1 MSNKYDFASVE
12 PKWQK
17 YWEEHGSFRAS
28 EDHTKPKFYALV
40 EFPYPSGHGMH
51 VGHIKAYSGL
61 EVVSRKRRMQGYNVL
76 FPIGFDAYGLPT
88 ENTAIK
94 TGVHP
99 RKVTD
104 DNIVKFTGQLKRVG
118 FSFDW
123 SRVID
128 TTDEKYYKWTQWI
141 FLKMFEKGLAF
152 RDKTL
157 VNYCPSCKV
166 VLSNEDS
173 QGGKCD
179 ICHSEIVQK
188 TKEVWYL
195 RITEYADKLLQGLEE
210 VDYLPNVKLQQQNWI
225 GKSTGAFVNFAVKEH
240 ADEKLRIYTTRP
252 DTLYG
257 VTFMVIAPEHPIIQ
271 KYRDS
276 IANIAELDAYKTEC
290 AKKSEFERTQLVKD
304 KTGVKIDGLTGINP
318 VTGKEIPIYI
328 SDYVMMGYGTGAIMA
343 VPAHDTRDYD
353 FAKKFGI
360 DIIEVIK
367 GGDISKEAYTGD
379 GEMVN
384 SGILNGITNKKDAIA
399 KMLEVLAEK
408 GCGEKGVQYKM
419 KDWAFNRQRYW
430 GEPIPIVYCPKCGMV
445 PVPYD
450 QLPLRLPPVENFE
463 HGKDGE
469 SPLAKIESFVNCKCP
484 KCGAAARR
492 ETDTMPQWAGS
503 SWYFLRYCDPHNDKE
518 FASQEALKYWMPVDW
533 YNGGMEHVTRHL
545 IYSRFWHKFLYDLD
559 LVPTSE
565 PYAKRTAQG
574 LILGPDGEK
583 MSKSRGNVVDP
594 NDVVDVYGA
603 DVLRLYVL
611 FMGDYEKAAPW
622 SDSSVKGCKRF
633 VDRIWALQDKVT
645 DSDSYSDA
653 LRSKMHKTI
662 KKVSE
667 DIESMKFNTAIAA
680 MMTLLNDIYDAGS
693 ITRKEFRDLLVL
705 LYPFAPH
712 VSEELYQLIGCE
724 GVLSEQEWVTYDE
737 ALCVDDMI
745 EIVVQI
751 NGKVKTK
758 MNIPADAEKEA
769 VLEQAAADTKI
780 MEATAGKTIIKQIYV
795 PKKLVNFVVK

>member
-17 YWEEHGSFRAS
+17 YWEEHDSFRAS

-463 HGKDGE
+463 PGKDGE

-533 YNGGMEHVTRHL
+533 YNGGMEHVTRHM

>member
-1 MSNKYDFASVE
+1 MKEYNFSAIES
-12 PKWQK
+12 KWQK
-17 YWEEHGSFRAS
+17 YWDEHKTFEAS
-28 EDHTKPKFYALV
+28 NDFSKKKFYGLV

-104 DNIVKFTGQLKRVG
+104 DNIKKFTGQLKRVG

-128 TTDEKYYKWTQWI
+128 TTDENYYKWTQWI
-141 FLKMFEKGLAF
+141 FLKMFENGLVF

-173 QGGKCD
+173 QGGHCD
-179 ICHSEIVQK
+179 VCHSEIVQK

-210 VDYLPNVKLQQQNWI
+210 VDYLPNIKLQQQNWI
-225 GKSTGAFVNFAVKEH
+225 GKSTGAFVNFKIKEQ
-240 ADEKLRIYTTRP
+240 DEQLKIYTTRP

-271 KYRDS
+271 KYRNS
-276 IANIAELDAYKTEC
+276 IANIADLDAYKTEC

-304 KTGVKIDGLTGINP
+304 KTGVKIDGLTAINP
-318 VTGKEIPIYI
+318 ITGKEIPIYI

-384 SGILNGITNKKDAIA
+384 SGELNGITNKKEAIE
-399 KMLEVLAEK
+399 KMLTVLEK
-408 GCGEKGVQYKM
+408 LGCGEKGVQYKM

-430 GEPIPIVYCPKCGMV
+430 GEPIPIVHCPHCGMV
-445 PVPYD
+445 AVPYD
-450 QLPLRLPPVENFE
+450 ELPLKLPPVENFE
-463 HGKDGE
+463 PGTDGE
-469 SPLAKIESFVNCKCP
+469 SPLAKIDSFVHCKCP
-484 KCGAAARR
+484 KCGCDAKR

-503 SWYFLRYCDPHNDKE
+503 SWYFLRYCDPNNNDE

-533 YNGGMEHVTRHL
+533 YNGGMEHVTRHM
-545 IYSRFWHKFLYDLD
+545 IYSRFWHKFLYDLG

-594 NDVVDVYGA
+594 NDVVDEYGA

-622 SDSSVKGCKRF
+622 SESSVKGCKRF
-633 VDRIWALQDKVT
+633 VDRIWALQDKVV
-645 DSDSYSDA
+645 DSDEYSDK
-653 LRSKMHKTI
+653 LRSLMHKTI
-662 KKVSE
+662 KKVSD

-680 MMTLLNDIYDAGS
+680 MMTLLNEIYNVGS
-693 ITRKEFRDLLVL
+693 ITKKEFRDFLIILN
-705 LYPFAPH
+705 PFAPH
-712 VSEELYQLIGCE
+712 VTEELYQMIGCE
-724 GVLSEQEWVTYDE
+724 GVLDEQEWVTYDE
-737 ALCVDDMI
+737 ALCKDDTI
-745 EIVVQI
+745 EIVCQI
-751 NGKVKTK
+751 NGKVKSKLT
-758 MNIPADAEKEA
+758 IPTDAAKDDVIALAKADEAIVKATEGKSIVKE
-769 VLEQAAADTKI
+769 
-780 MEATAGKTIIKQIYV
+780 IYV
-795 PKKLVNFVVK
+795 PNKLVNLVVK

>member
-17 YWEEHGSFRAS
+17 YWEEHGSFRAK

-128 TTDEKYYKWTQWI
+128 TTDEQYYKWTQWI

-225 GKSTGAFVNFAVKEH
+225 GKSTGAFVNFSIKEH

-276 IANIAELDAYKTEC
+276 IANIADLDAYKAEC

-304 KTGVKIDGLTGINP
+304 L
-318 VTGKEIPIYI
+318 
-328 SDYVMMGYGTGAIMA
+328 S
-343 VPAHDTRDYD
+343 
-353 FAKKFGI
+353 
-360 DIIEVIK
+360 
-367 GGDISKEAYTGD
+367 
-379 GEMVN
+379 
-384 SGILNGITNKKDAIA
+384 
-399 KMLEVLAEK
+399 
-408 GCGEKGVQYKM
+408 
-419 KDWAFNRQRYW
+419 
-430 GEPIPIVYCPKCGMV
+430 
-445 PVPYD
+445 
-450 QLPLRLPPVENFE
+450 
-463 HGKDGE
+463 
-469 SPLAKIESFVNCKCP
+469 
-484 KCGAAARR
+484 
-492 ETDTMPQWAGS
+492 
-503 SWYFLRYCDPHNDKE
+503 
-518 FASQEALKYWMPVDW
+518 
-533 YNGGMEHVTRHL
+533 L
-545 IYSRFWHKFLYDLD
+545 IH
-559 LVPTSE
+559 
-565 PYAKRTAQG
+565 
-574 LILGPDGEK
+574 I
-583 MSKSRGNVVDP
+583 
-594 NDVVDVYGA
+594 
-603 DVLRLYVL
+603 
-611 FMGDYEKAAPW
+611 
-622 SDSSVKGCKRF
+622 
-633 VDRIWALQDKVT
+633 
-645 DSDSYSDA
+645 
-653 LRSKMHKTI
+653 
-662 KKVSE
+662 
-667 DIESMKFNTAIAA
+667 
-680 MMTLLNDIYDAGS
+680 
-693 ITRKEFRDLLVL
+693 
-705 LYPFAPH
+705 
-712 VSEELYQLIGCE
+712 
-724 GVLSEQEWVTYDE
+724 
-737 ALCVDDMI
+737 
-745 EIVVQI
+745 
-751 NGKVKTK
+751 
-758 MNIPADAEKEA
+758 
-769 VLEQAAADTKI
+769 
-780 MEATAGKTIIKQIYV
+780 
-795 PKKLVNFVVK
+795 

>member
-1 MSNKYDFASVE
+1 MKEYNFSAIES
-12 PKWQK
+12 KWQK
-17 YWEEHGSFRAS
+17 YWDEHKTFEAS
-28 EDHTKPKFYALV
+28 NDFSKKKFYGLV

-104 DNIVKFTGQLKRVG
+104 DNIKKFTGQLKRVG

-128 TTDEKYYKWTQWI
+128 TTDENYYKWTQWI
-141 FLKMFEKGLAF
+141 FLKMFENGLVF

-173 QGGKCD
+173 QGGHCD
-179 ICHSEIVQK
+179 VCHSEIVQK

-210 VDYLPNVKLQQQNWI
+210 VDYLPNIKLQQQNWI
-225 GKSTGAFVNFAVKEH
+225 GKSTGAFVNFKIKEQ
-240 ADEKLRIYTTRP
+240 DEQLKIYTTRP

-271 KYRDS
+271 KYRNS
-276 IANIAELDAYKTEC
+276 IANIADLDAYKTEC

-304 KTGVKIDGLTGINP
+304 KTGVKIDGLTAINP
-318 VTGKEIPIYI
+318 ITGKEIPIYI

-384 SGILNGITNKKDAIA
+384 SGELNGITNKKEAIE
-399 KMLEVLAEK
+399 KMLTVLEK
-408 GCGEKGVQYKM
+408 LGCGEKGVQYKM

-430 GEPIPIVYCPKCGMV
+430 GEPIPIVHCPHCGMV
-445 PVPYD
+445 AVPYD
-450 QLPLRLPPVENFE
+450 ELPLKLPPVENFE
-463 HGKDGE
+463 PGTDGE
-469 SPLAKIESFVNCKCP
+469 SPLAKIDSFVHCKCP
-484 KCGAAARR
+484 KCGCDAKR

-503 SWYFLRYCDPHNDKE
+503 SWYFLRYCDPNNNDE

-533 YNGGMEHVTRHL
+533 YNGGMEHV
-545 IYSRFWHKFLYDLD
+545 I
-559 LVPTSE
+559 
-565 PYAKRTAQG
+565 
-574 LILGPDGEK
+574 
-583 MSKSRGNVVDP
+583 
-594 NDVVDVYGA
+594 
-603 DVLRLYVL
+603 
-611 FMGDYEKAAPW
+611 
-622 SDSSVKGCKRF
+622 
-633 VDRIWALQDKVT
+633 
-645 DSDSYSDA
+645 
-653 LRSKMHKTI
+653 
-662 KKVSE
+662 
-667 DIESMKFNTAIAA
+667 
-680 MMTLLNDIYDAGS
+680 
-693 ITRKEFRDLLVL
+693 
-705 LYPFAPH
+705 
-712 VSEELYQLIGCE
+712 
-724 GVLSEQEWVTYDE
+724 
-737 ALCVDDMI
+737 
-745 EIVVQI
+745 
-751 NGKVKTK
+751 
-758 MNIPADAEKEA
+758 
-769 VLEQAAADTKI
+769 
-780 MEATAGKTIIKQIYV
+780 
-795 PKKLVNFVVK
+795 

>member
-463 HGKDGE
+463 PGKDGE

-533 YNGGMEHVTRHL
+533 YNGGMEHVTRHM

-795 PKKLVNFVVK
+795 PKKLVNFAVK